1 MDASQTIF
9 WKDAIL
15 VGGFNK
21 TVTLAGSESPNR
33 VVILQFANMDA
44 LKAR

>member
-1 MDASQTIF
+1 MDATLRRF
-9 WKDAIL
+9 WMDAIL
-15 VGGFNK
+15 AGGFNK